1 MITQNTIAKYDFTR
15 HEYYITINAVTNLT
29 EYSEDEFKRIF
40 KSPEKSLISMSK
52 AVYRLIWNAY
62 IGLDKNIHIEFM
74 RKRIYL
80 NQHGERDAIIN
91 AILEMVKGAIESGMD
106 LNIYTEKGGSIYPL
120 TVMEYLNEANLI
132 DSTRKIDYNLD
143 YDYTAEDAEIETEA
157 EI

>member
-1 MITQNTIAKYDFTR
+1 
-15 HEYYITINAVTNLT
+15 
-29 EYSEDEFKRIF
+29 
-40 KSPEKSLISMSK
+40 MSK